1 MGSKQSKPT
10 ILEVMLKNFK
20 KGFSGDYGVKMTPR
34 KLRTFCKLE
43 WPIFNVGW
51 PPEGTLDAQIVQG
64 GWLIVTGSPGH
75 PDQFPYIDSWLEIA
89 QNPPPWV

>member
-1 MGSKQSKPT
+1 
-10 ILEVMLKNFK
+10 MLKNCK

-34 KLRTFCKLE
+34 KLRTFCELE

-51 PPEGTLDAQIVQG
+51 PPEGTLDAPIVQHV
-64 GWLIVTGSPGH
+64 WLMVTGNPGH

-89 QNPPPWV
+89 